1 MLAALALLILPVLAL
16 AAPGD
21 DVPALQLSLSGGMTE
36 PDKVS
41 LALEILF
48 LLTGA
53 VSWLRP
59 S

>member
-36 PDKVS
+36 PDQGFS
-41 LALEILF
+41 
-48 LLTGA
+48 GA
-53 VSWLRP
+53 
-59 S
+59 